1 MINSLKNKPDVSA
14 YSYGLRLL
22 SVHGYSEAT
31 LMGKLQRAHYIAS
44 EIQTAIEKLKSYGFI
59 NDLDL
64 AMSYFRS
71 CFSSGKTGFYLIRAK
86 LNQKGFSADIIAEC
100 LRTYDN
106 DVALHQA
113 IKLAQTHFAT
123 IQLQEKPKI
132 ARYLAARGFST
143 EIIHSVLQR
152 LLSE

>member
-1 MINSLKNKPDVSA
+1 MTNPLKNKPTVSA

-22 SVHGYSEAT
+22 SVHGYSEAA
-31 LMGKLQRAHYIAS
+31 LIGKLHRAHYVTA
-44 EIQTAIEKLKSYGFI
+44 EIQSAVEKLKSYGFI

-71 CFSSGKTGFYLIRAK
+71 YFSSGKTGFYLIRAK
-86 LNQKGFSADIIAEC
+86 LKQKGFSTEIIAEC

-106 DVALHQA
+106 DRAFDQA
-113 IKLAQTHFAT
+113 VKLAQTHFSNL
-123 IQLQEKPKI
+123 QSQEKPRI

-143 EIIHSVLQR
+143 EIIQSALQK
-152 LLSE
+152 LLFE